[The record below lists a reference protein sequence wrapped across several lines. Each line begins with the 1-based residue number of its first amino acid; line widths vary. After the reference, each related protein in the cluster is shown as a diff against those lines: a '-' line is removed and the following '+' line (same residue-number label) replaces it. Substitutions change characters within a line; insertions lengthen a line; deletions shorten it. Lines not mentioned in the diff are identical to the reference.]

1 MSVTVS
7 DNAESIWVFGYGSLT
22 WKPGISYSSK
32 HYGYIKGFKRRFWQ
46 GNTTHRGTPEQPGRV
61 ATLVPDS
68 TTILW
73 GVAYEL
79 KGKEQIQAGMENLTN
94 REMRLGG
101 YTTYVIDFYRR
112 ESHEYPIPTV
122 VYTATP
128 DSHLWMGPHNSLD
141 QMALQI
147 VTSHGTAGA
156 NSDYVTKLADFTR
169 KYIPEETDEHLFL
182 LDKKIRTLLATR
194 HNVHKPSE
202 KMNSKH
208 LRPAKV
214 HSEMVSIEK
223 PFCIAKRISH
233 NDEAC
238 DRTVLE
244 PRVEMQR
251 DE

>member
-1 MSVTVS
+1 MI
-7 DNAESIWVFGYGSLT
+7 IWEYIYVCSSL
-22 WKPGISYSSK
+22 
-32 HYGYIKGFKRRFWQ
+32 Q
-46 GNTTHRGTPEQPGRV
+46 
-61 ATLVPDS
+61 
-68 TTILW
+68 TILW

-79 KGKEQIQAGMENLTN
+79 RGKEQIRAGMENLTN
-94 REMRLGG
+94 REMKLGG

-112 ESHEYPIPTV
+112 ESCEHPIPTV

-128 DSHLWMGPHNSLD
+128 DSDLWMGPHRNLD

-182 LDKKIRTLLATR
+182 LDKKIRTLLARR
-194 HNVHKPSE
+194 HNFHKLNNASKLSE

-208 LRPAKV
+208 LHSPNV
-214 HSEMVSIEK
+214 HGEIVSIEK
-223 PFCIAKRISH
+223 PFCIAKRISFSE
-233 NDEAC
+233 DEAS
-238 DRTVLE
+238 DKRLLE
-244 PRVEMQR
+244 PRVDTER